1 MIVQDSEDT
10 TLSPTTVR
18 NFEIFTENNL
28 YLGRFS
34 VTASSIMT
42 VVTLV
47 ILNKGYKRAK
57 EVVGDATDSVAA
69 LH

>member
-18 NFEIFTENNL
+18 NFEIFTEANS
-28 YLGRFS
+28 YLGRYS

-57 EVVGDATDSVAA
+57 EVVNDATDSVAA
-69 LH
+69 L

>member
-10 TLSPTTVR
+10 TLSPITVR